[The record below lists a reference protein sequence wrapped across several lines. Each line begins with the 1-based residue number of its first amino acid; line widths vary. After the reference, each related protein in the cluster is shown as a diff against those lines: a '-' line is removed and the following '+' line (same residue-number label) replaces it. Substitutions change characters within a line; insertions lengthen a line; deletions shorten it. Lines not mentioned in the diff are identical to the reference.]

1 MFSSSWSTLSRS
13 LVVLG
18 IGVGIVST
26 VARWRGRRIGFAQIS
41 LLMVA
46 GLLSPRAH
54 PQAPPALPP
63 QLSKHH
69 AAEEQLLTELADNM
83 DLLPAARQRPAE
95 SVRELP
101 DRDPDLTSSG
111 GPLAR
116 AGASSTRPHP
126 NSRGHH
132 YSHSTSSSVSTL
144 SHPPPMPAHARSMSH
159 ADATTAR
166 QNKRLSLNFPVPV
179 QPASPAHIPSPRR
192 PRPASWVGASPV
204 RHDTFQ
210 PSLASPPPDGNFF
223 TALAAQERR
232 VLELRDELAKAEEH
246 LKELK
251 KQWANQEAA
260 RKGLKEGYGF
270 HPLHPLNTNMPNLG
284 IIDDDPDGPSWMQKE
299 MERRRAI
306 LNGQRS
312 STRKVFS
319 GSRHTRTLSL
329 LSPDKTAPA
338 TSFPRSAE
346 RRSDEVTSRA
356 LSRTPSRTRSSTT
369 PDITNESEQGE
380 ALVRTGKQMAS
391 DFKDGLWTF
400 FEDLRQATVGD
411 EAINGVGHQVRRQ
424 PSGANIG
431 SSSSTSLS
439 RSKSMGHARKPRSLQ
454 PSGDGSALID
464 IETDFWKEHGI
475 EAPKP
480 AVVKPARSN
489 TTPQK
494 PQNRSSQTFEESWED
509 WESPNNDDKFV
520 PGHSS
525 TNSSVSEGQASHCSD
540 GSSPRTST
548 SSGPVLA
555 PLDLGKVRE
564 TKRSSTSPSSPWHAL
579 SKLSPSN
586 VKRAAS
592 NFMDE
597 WEKSITSPTE
607 GSMAEADA
615 LQEYIAS
622 MTPPKTSKAE

>member
-1 MFSSSWSTLSRS
+1 
-13 LVVLG
+13 
-18 IGVGIVST
+18 
-26 VARWRGRRIGFAQIS
+26 
-41 LLMVA
+41 
-46 GLLSPRAH
+46 
-54 PQAPPALPP
+54 
-63 QLSKHH
+63 
-69 AAEEQLLTELADNM
+69 
-83 DLLPAARQRPAE
+83 
-95 SVRELP
+95 
-101 DRDPDLTSSG
+101 
-111 GPLAR
+111 
-116 AGASSTRPHP
+116 
-126 NSRGHH
+126 
-132 YSHSTSSSVSTL
+132 
-144 SHPPPMPAHARSMSH
+144 MSH
-159 ADATTAR
+159 ADATAGR

-179 QPASPAHIPSPRR
+179 QPASPGHIPSPRR
-192 PRPASWVGASPV
+192 ARPASWVGASPA
-204 RHDTFQ
+204 RLDAFQ

-260 RKGLKEGYGF
+260 RKGQKEGYGF
-270 HPLHPLNTNMPNLG
+270 HPLRPLNTNLG

-312 STRKVFS
+312 SNRRVFS

-329 LSPDKTAPA
+329 LSPDKTMPD
-338 TSFPRSAE
+338 TSFPKPTQ
-346 RRSDEVTSRA
+346 RRSDDIPSRA
-356 LSRTPSRTRSSTT
+356 PSRIRSSTT
-369 PDITNESEQGE
+369 PDIANESPDQVDQGD
-380 ALVRTGKQMAS
+380 ALVRTGKQMAT
-391 DFKDGLWTF
+391 DLKDGLWTF

-411 EAINGVGHQVRRQ
+411 EAINGTPTRAGHPVRRQ

-431 SSSSTSLS
+431 SSSSTSLG
-439 RSKSMGHARKPRSLQ
+439 RSKSMGHARKPKSLQ

-480 AVVKPARSN
+480 AVVKHA
-489 TTPQK
+489 TPQK
-494 PQNRSSQTFEESWED
+494 LQNRSSQSFEESWED
-509 WESPNNDDKFV
+509 WETPPKDDKFT

-548 SSGPVLA
+548 SSGPGLA
-555 PLDLGKVRE
+555 PLDLGKVRDA
-564 TKRSSTSPSSPWHAL
+564 KRSSTGPASPWHAL

-607 GSMAEADA
+607 GSMAEAEA